1 MSKKET
7 ELQLALRPYVTA
19 GVAIVGASVIAATP
33 ITAAAPDIQHRAVTL
48 SAAVQT
54 LDLPSPADIT
64 PFAAALADSSFV
76 NPITRWAEV
85 FELTAS
91 NLTELFQN
99 AAAEPFPVLRQII
112 ENQMSYGELIGTSL
126 LTVVQNIIN
135 TVTIYVPDYLE
146 EARAEFEAG
155 DIMGVGNVMSRATL
169 TVASSLFPMLNF
181 FSIPNQMVGNL
192 SSVLELLTF
201 KSFRDVGLVG
211 QVGMGY
217 VSLVQGFVSQGA
229 ARIGQ
234 NLYDAIQDGDLVK
247 LASTIINAPAD
258 IVSAILNGSYVPPNR
273 PGRPGSWTSGLF
285 SPDRM
290 YAPLHAFL
298 IDIPR
303 AIAAAIA
310 PPVAA
315 PRETPAP
322 RTAPEPEALTAAP
335 EGEGAE
341 EVSNEVAATVEADE
355 DTAAAPV
362 LDADETVI
370 DTADWESTE
379 ETTLDDVVAD
389 SDESVDDDA
398 ADDLT
403 DPADTIGDDAEE
415 TTGTPDATDP
425 ASSDT
430 GTDTSGDA
438 GAEGGT
444 GSE

>member
-1 MSKKET
+1 M
-7 ELQLALRPYVTA
+7 
-19 GVAIVGASVIAATP
+19 
-33 ITAAAPDIQHRAVTL
+33 
-48 SAAVQT
+48 
-54 LDLPSPADIT
+54 
-64 PFAAALADSSFV
+64 
-76 NPITRWAEV
+76 
-85 FELTAS
+85 TAS

-290 YAPLHAFL
+290 YA
-298 IDIPR
+298 R
-303 AIAAAIA
+303 CT
-310 PPVAA
+310 
-315 PRETPAP
+315 R
-322 RTAPEPEALTAAP
+322 
-335 EGEGAE
+335 
-341 EVSNEVAATVEADE
+341 S
-355 DTAAAPV
+355 
-362 LDADETVI
+362 
-370 DTADWESTE
+370 
-379 ETTLDDVVAD
+379 
-389 SDESVDDDA
+389 
-398 ADDLT
+398 
-403 DPADTIGDDAEE
+403 
-415 TTGTPDATDP
+415 
-425 ASSDT
+425 
-430 GTDTSGDA
+430 
-438 GAEGGT
+438 
-444 GSE
+444 